1 MHQQQTSFKS
11 IFIQKGINM
20 KNFSIKKSTLT
31 CIIISSL
38 IATPVLASN
47 ELNLA
52 TDQNT
57 QKQQEQNKENVGF
70 GAGAL
75 LGAVIAGPLGAVIS
89 GIAGSLIAKHAN
101 ITDERDNLTIALSEE
116 RNSHQVALENYQEKL
131 KKADQEYQSE
141 LLALQQSH
149 QNTSQLQA
157 ENLLMSLQ
165 FTTGSSE
172 LKSHYQGQIQALAQ
186 MLAQSPDLSVDLS
199 GYTDL
204 QGGEALNHKL
214 SIARVNSVKH
224 ALVNHGVKSERIKLY
239 AYGEQSPVIAN
250 SQKEASFYDR
260 RVVIKLRNDES
271 HVAKNY

>member
-1 MHQQQTSFKS
+1 
-11 IFIQKGINM
+11 M
-20 KNFSIKKSTLT
+20 KNYSIKKSTLA
-31 CIIISSL
+31 CIIISSI
-38 IATPVLASN
+38 IATPVMANNDLHLST
-47 ELNLA
+47 E
-52 TDQNT
+52 QSS
-57 QKQQEQNKENVGF
+57 QKQHEKKKENVGF

-89 GIAGSLIAKHAN
+89 GIAGSLIAKYSN
-101 ITDERDNLTIALSEE
+101 VTDERDSLTIALSEE
-116 RNSHQVALENYQEKL
+116 KNNHQLALQNYQEKL

-149 QNTSQLQA
+149 HNTSQLQA

-172 LKSHYQGQIQALAQ
+172 LKSHYQGQIEALAK
-186 MLAQSPDLSVDLS
+186 MLVQSSDLSVDLS

-204 QGGEALNHKL
+204 QGDESLNHKL

-224 ALVNHGVKSERIKLY
+224 ALVNHGVKSEQIKLY

-250 SQKEASFYDR
+250 NQKEASFYDR
-260 RVVIKLRNDES
+260 RVVIKLRNDGAQ
-271 HVAKNY
+271 VAKNY

>member
-1 MHQQQTSFKS
+1 MTTSSLNKS
-11 IFIQKGINM
+11 SF
-20 KNFSIKKSTLT
+20 KKSTLA

-47 ELNLA
+47 ELQLSPEKNS
-52 TDQNT
+52 
-57 QKQQEQNKENVGF
+57 QKQQAKKKEGIGF

-75 LGAVIAGPLGAVIS
+75 LGAVIAGPFGAVLS
-89 GIAGSLIAKHAN
+89 GIAGSLIAKHVN
-101 ITDERDNLTIALSEE
+101 VTDERDSLTIALTEE
-116 RNSHQVALENYQEKL
+116 KNSHQLALQNYQDKL
-131 KKADQEYQSE
+131 KTADQEYQSE
-141 LLALQQSH
+141 LLALQQSQH
-149 QNTSQLQA
+149 NTSQLQA

-172 LKSHYQGQIQALAQ
+172 VKSHYQGQIQALAQ
-186 MLAQSPDLSVDLS
+186 MLTQAPDLSVDLS

-204 QGGEALNHKL
+204 QGDESLNHKL

-250 SQKEASFYDR
+250 NQKEASFYDR
-260 RVVIKLRNDES
+260 RVVIKLRKDEGQ
-271 HVAKNY
+271 VAKNY